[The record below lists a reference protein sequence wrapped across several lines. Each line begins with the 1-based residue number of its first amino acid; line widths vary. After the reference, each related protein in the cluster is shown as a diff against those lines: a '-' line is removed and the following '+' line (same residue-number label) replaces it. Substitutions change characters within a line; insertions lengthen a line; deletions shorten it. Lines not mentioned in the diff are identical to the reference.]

1 MGLSLSLFV
10 LLDQKI
16 SDGRFRTLSF
26 FHMGVVAFLT
36 TLIQGATMKPLLQ
49 VCHDSCKVFPVLVCF
64 AGLSATE
71 AQSIG
76 INSII
81 NATGLGACIC
91 PVQFMGLVKP
101 STVKRGF
108 LRRLLREV
116 EEHGDR
122 KLDYAGYDRLLG
134 DPDYHLLRQL
144 TTLDV
149 GQMLKRYVSKLH
161 VHGSHDHI
169 GVCSFSADLLHVA

>member
-1 MGLSLSLFV
+1 MTPAKFFPCLFA
-10 LLDQKI
+10 LLAYQ
-16 SDGRFRTLSF
+16 R
-26 FHMGVVAFLT
+26 
-36 TLIQGATMKPLLQ
+36 
-49 VCHDSCKVFPVLVCF
+49 
-64 AGLSATE
+64 TE

-76 INSII
+76 IYSNI
-81 NATGLGACIC
+81 NATGLGLGACIC
-91 PVQFMGLVKP
+91 AVQFMGLVKP

-122 KLDYAGYDRLLG
+122 KLDFAGYDRLLG